1 MEENNKYTKDFVL
14 KNGVNFDDL
23 WFTSYSDEI
32 LDNPEDE
39 GGKPFTGLAFEL
51 FENGNLMYFCFYKD
65 GLAHGLNREFYKSG
79 KIKCE
84 EYFKYGLVNGKSVC
98 WHENGNIKS
107 TSEVELSVKLNYKE
121 WDENGK
127 LLIAKELEQDKEN
140 AQYVTLLKRREIN
153 RNLGR
158 E

>member
-1 MEENNKYTKDFVL
+1 MEENDKYTKDFVI

-23 WFTSYSDEI
+23 WYTSYSDEI

-39 GGKPFTGLAFEL
+39 GGKPFTGLAYEL
-51 FENGNLMYFCFYKD
+51 FENGSLMYFCHYKD

-79 KIKCE
+79 NIKCE
-84 EYFKYGLVNGKSVC
+84 EHLKYGLVNGKSVC

-107 TSEVELSVKLNYKE
+107 ISEVELSVNLVYKE

-127 LLIAKELEQDKEN
+127 LLNEKILEQDKNN

-153 RNLGR
+153 QSLGR
-158 E
+158 S